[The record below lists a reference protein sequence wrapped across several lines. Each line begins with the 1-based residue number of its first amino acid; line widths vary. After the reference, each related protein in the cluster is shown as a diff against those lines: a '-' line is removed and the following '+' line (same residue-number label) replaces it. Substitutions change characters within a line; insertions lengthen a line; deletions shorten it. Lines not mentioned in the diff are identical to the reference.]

1 MVFHP
6 AASLMRT
13 GHVTP
18 GTRRRKRRREVE
30 SGERFMQ
37 GQKVTDVHLKGHKE
51 RGDGV
56 VTERVLPVNG
66 L

>member
-1 MVFHP
+1 
-6 AASLMRT
+6 
-13 GHVTP
+13 
-18 GTRRRKRRREVE
+18 
-30 SGERFMQ
+30 MQ